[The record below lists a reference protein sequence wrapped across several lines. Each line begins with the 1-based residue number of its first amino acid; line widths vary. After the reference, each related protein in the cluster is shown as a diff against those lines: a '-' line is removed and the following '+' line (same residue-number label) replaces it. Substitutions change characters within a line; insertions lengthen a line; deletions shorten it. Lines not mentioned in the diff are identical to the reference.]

1 MALLQISEPGQA
13 RPRRRAC
20 GIDLG
25 TTHSLVAV
33 ARDGRAVTLP
43 DAEGRHRLPSV
54 ALYAADG
61 SVTVG
66 RAASSPSADSSGE
79 AFFSIKRAMG
89 RGAGDLADERELE
102 GDLDSGA
109 PRFRTAAGP
118 KTAVEIS
125 ADILSALKNRV
136 ERELGGALDGAVI
149 TVPAYF
155 DEAQRQATKD
165 AARLAGLP
173 VLRLLNEPTAASI
186 AYGLDREED
195 RGLIA
200 VFDLGGGTFDISIL
214 RLSRGVFQV
223 LATGGDAELGGDD
236 LDRILLDWA
245 RRETGVERTDRTR
258 TRTFLRTLRQA
269 REDLSERNSV
279 RIDLG
284 VGEALTLTREEL
296 ERLSA
301 PLIERTLRCCR
312 RALSDARVAVG
323 DIQEVVLVGG
333 VTRMP
338 YLRREVSRFF
348 AREAHVGID
357 PDRVVALGAA
367 IQADALVGN
376 AQDQDLLLLDVI
388 PLSLGIEIMGGLVER
403 IIDRNTTI
411 PAHHAQEFTTFK
423 DGQTALAI
431 HVVQGERELVSDC
444 RSLARFELRGIPPM
458 TAGVA
463 RVRVEFQVDADGLLM
478 VEAVETVSGVRAG
491 VSVKPSYGLEE
502 EEIERMLRDSIEHAR
517 EDVTSRALNERRV
530 EADRVTQALRD
541 ALEVDGDMLSG
552 ETERDEIEAAL
563 QALARAREGTDADE
577 IRDRVKALEDACAPF
592 VERRMNRGVQQA
604 MRGRR
609 LEEFQE
615 RD

>member
-1 MALLQISEPGQA
+1 MALLQISEPGQS

-33 ARDGRAVTLP
+33 MRDERAVTLP
-43 DAEGRHRLPSV
+43 DAKGRHRLPSV
-54 ALYAADG
+54 VHYGDG
-61 SVTVG
+61 PATVG
-66 RAASSPSADSSGE
+66 WPAVTGAAGDPDNT
-79 AFFSIKRAMG
+79 FFSIKRSMG
-89 RGAGDLADERELE
+89 RGAGDI
-102 GDLDSGA
+102 GDAYDLVVDSTSGV

-125 ADILSALKNRV
+125 ADILDTLRARA
-136 ERELGGALDGAVI
+136 EEELGGELDGAVI

-165 AARLAGLP
+165 AARLAGLS
-173 VLRLLNEPTAASI
+173 VLRLINEPTAASI
-186 AYGLDREED
+186 AYGLDREDD

-214 RLSRGVFQV
+214 RLSRGVFEV
-223 LATGGDAELGGDD
+223 LATGGDTELGGDD
-236 LDRILLDWA
+236 LDRILLDWM
-245 RRETGVERTDRTR
+245 REERGAGEAGRAWTR
-258 TRTFLRTLRQA
+258 AALQAVRQA
-269 REDLSERNSV
+269 RETLSEQDSARV
-279 RIDLG
+279 DCG
-284 VGEALTLTREEL
+284 DGETLTLTREEL
-296 ERLSA
+296 ERRSA
-301 PLIERTLRCCR
+301 PLLERMLRCCR
-312 RALSDARVAVG
+312 RALADAGVETG
-323 DIQEVVLVGG
+323 DIQEVVMVGG

-338 YLRREVSRFF
+338 HLRREVSEFF
-348 AREAHVGID
+348 SRDVHTGID

-367 IQADALVGN
+367 IQADVLAGN
-376 AQDQDLLLLDVI
+376 TQDQGLLLLDVI

-423 DGQTALAI
+423 DGQTALAV

-458 TAGVA
+458 TAGAA
-463 RVRVEFQVDADGLLM
+463 RIRVEFQVDADGLLT

-502 EEIERMLRDSIEHAR
+502 SEIEQMLRDSIEHAH
-517 EDVTSRALNERRV
+517 EDVASRALNEQRI
-530 EADRVTQALRD
+530 EADRVVQALRD
-541 ALEVDGDMLSG
+541 ALEADGTILSD
-552 ETERDEIEAAL
+552 EEERSGIEVAARTVI
-563 QALARAREGTDADE
+563 QARDGTDVDA
-577 IRDRVKALEDACAPF
+577 IRTAIKELEDACASF
-592 VERRMNRGVQQA
+592 VERRMNRSIREA
-604 MRGRR
+604 MQGRR

-615 RD
+615 QD

>member
-13 RPRRRAC
+13 RPKRRAC

-33 ARDGRAVTLP
+33 MRDGRTVTLP
-43 DAEGRHRLPSV
+43 GAEGRHRLPSV
-54 ALYAADG
+54 VHYGDGPATVGWAAAQGAADDPDN
-61 SVTVG
+61 T
-66 RAASSPSADSSGE
+66 
-79 AFFSIKRAMG
+79 FFSIKRLMG
-89 RGAGDLADERELE
+89 RGTGDIDDAH
-102 GDLDSGA
+102 DLVEDSASGV

-125 ADILSALKNRV
+125 ADILAALRARA
-136 ERELGGALDGAVI
+136 EEELGGELDGAVI

-173 VLRLLNEPTAASI
+173 VLRLINEPTAASI
-186 AYGLDREED
+186 AYGLDQEDD

-214 RLSRGVFQV
+214 HLSRGVFEV
-223 LATGGDAELGGDD
+223 RATGGDTELGGDD
-236 LDRILLDWA
+236 LDRILLDWVKEECGA
-245 RRETGVERTDRTR
+245 EEVDRVWTR
-258 TRTFLRTLRQA
+258 TILQAVRQV
-269 REDLSERNSV
+269 REALSEQDSA
-279 RIDLG
+279 RIDCG
-284 VGEALTLTREEL
+284 GGKVLTLTREEL
-296 ERLSA
+296 EQRSA
-301 PLIERTLRCCR
+301 PLLERTLRCCR
-312 RALSDARVAVG
+312 RALSDAGVETA
-323 DIQEVVLVGG
+323 DIQEVVMVGG

-338 YLRREVSRFF
+338 YLRRKVSKFFSREV
-348 AREAHVGID
+348 HTGID

-367 IQADALVGN
+367 IQADVLVGN

-403 IIDRNTTI
+403 VIERNTTI

-423 DGQTALAI
+423 DGQTALAV

-458 TAGVA
+458 TAGAA
-463 RVRVEFQVDADGLLM
+463 RIRVEFQVDADGLLT
-478 VEAVETVSGVRAG
+478 VEAAETVSGVRAG

-502 EEIERMLRDSIEHAR
+502 PEIEQMLRDSIEHAQ
-517 EDVTSRALNERRV
+517 EDVANRALNEQRV
-530 EADRVTQALRD
+530 EADRVVQALRD
-541 ALEVDGDMLSG
+541 ALETDGHILSDDAERSG
-552 ETERDEIEAAL
+552 IETATRALIQARDE
-563 QALARAREGTDADE
+563 TDADA
-577 IRDRVKALEDACAPF
+577 IRAGIKALEDACAPF
-592 VERRMNRGVQQA
+592 VERRMNRSIQQA
-604 MRGRR
+604 MQGRR

-615 RD
+615 QD